1 MNAELSRPESTEA
14 PARPRELWPAATLA
28 TMMLLILVLSV
39 HLVVVSAR
47 LGAGDAA
54 ETYSDGSGPLATLS
68 VARVAAAVE

>member
-1 MNAELSRPESTEA
+1 
-14 PARPRELWPAATLA
+14 
-28 TMMLLILVLSV
+28 MMLLILVLSV